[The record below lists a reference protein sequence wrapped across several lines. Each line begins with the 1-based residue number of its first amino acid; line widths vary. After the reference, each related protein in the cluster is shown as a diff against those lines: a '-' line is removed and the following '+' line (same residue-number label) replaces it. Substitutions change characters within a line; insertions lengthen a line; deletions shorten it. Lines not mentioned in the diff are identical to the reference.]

1 MKQQAYIVLVVIA
14 LLCAIGWTGHSQQK
28 RESRTTWE
36 FTTVYTEQEANNLGA
51 QGWDLVTVRSDLD
64 VREGTGNSRP
74 TFHLKRTR

>member
-1 MKQQAYIVLVVIA
+1 MKRKASLWLVVVA
-14 LLCAIGWTGHSQQK
+14 LFCAIGWTGHSQQK
-28 RESRTTWE
+28 REPRTTWE

-74 TFHLKRTR
+74 TFHLKRAR